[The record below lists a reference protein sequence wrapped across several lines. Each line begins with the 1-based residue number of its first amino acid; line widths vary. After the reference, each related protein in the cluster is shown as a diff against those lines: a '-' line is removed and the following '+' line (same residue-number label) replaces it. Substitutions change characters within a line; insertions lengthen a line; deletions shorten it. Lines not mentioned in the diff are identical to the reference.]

1 MLKILLAAAALA
13 LATTPV
19 RAQSLP
25 SFYDNNSAAFSDWPT
40 VAVGA
45 TITGA
50 RSLGAI
56 CTVSGVVTVQSA
68 NGSTLAWPVTPGWQT
83 LPFAVVQITA
93 STATCTFFNLK

>member
-1 MLKILLAAAALA
+1 MFKILLAAAALA
-13 LATTPV
+13 LATAPV

-25 SFYDNNSAAFSDWPT
+25 SFYDNNSAAFSDWPS

-50 RSLGAI
+50 RSLGVL
-56 CTVSGVVTVQSA
+56 CTVAGVVTVQSA
-68 NGSTLAWPVTPGWQT
+68 NGSTLAWPVSPGWQT
-83 LPFAVVQITA
+83 LPFAVVKVVS